1 MAGPKQRKKLKPRRK
16 IPEMEFGGAKVG
28 VYMKPLDTKSKKGK
42 GPSRSQQRAGEAQ
55 KLVRKKIKSSPGLR
69 VTTQMKKDLT
79 KRARE
84 HIIEK
89 YKKKYPKAHVEDL
102 IRKYGFGT
110 DKYKGKKS

>member
-1 MAGPKQRKKLKPRRK
+1 MVYKKPKS
-16 IPEMEFGGAKVG
+16 AV
-28 VYMKPLDTKSKKGK
+28 KKGK
-42 GPSRSQQRAGEAQ
+42 GPSRSQQRSGLAQ
-55 KLVRKKIKSSPGLR
+55 KIVKSQIKPGAR
-69 VTTQMKKDLT
+69 VTSQMKKDMT

-89 YKKKYPKAHVEDL
+89 YKKKYPKAHADDL